1 MSEIPTRFNNEQIYI
16 VTTESRHRTMS
27 HTPTSLS
34 MMETPPTTSIQPP
47 IGEDP
52 RHHRLPG
59 PEVLQMLLA
68 CYFEHVFSQA
78 YAFLHQK
85 TFMDNLNS
93 HPPVLLFSMCAVSA
107 RFSPFKSQEE
117 EWALYTRELIRD
129 NYDNY
134 CPEVVQSMVHMGLHD
149 FGSNNGHRAWMFAG
163 MAVRMGS
170 ALNMNLENRKKDKER
185 NAIAKE
191 CIRRTYWSYYLM
203 DRFNSYGVARPFLVQ
218 DHDCHIQLP
227 CNQPS
232 FTKGE
237 YVITEHLLG
246 PNPYHPKQG
255 SKYMGAMAFLV
266 RIVGIWGNILRQIHL
281 SGFQVYTPRKEAI
294 GTEFLDFVEKLED
307 WRRTLP
313 TGLEYSNEN
322 LAGQIKVGTTGAFVM
337 MHVMWHTAMAYVHRY
352 VRTVGIPKDYISKNI
367 HPQQIVESIRK
378 AFVHAD
384 AVLQIMCHVHQ
395 RKQEARLNNEKPVIV
410 NAPFLGQAIS
420 DACHI
425 TAIRALEVSDP
436 SGSLEQRRRLDI
448 GLAWLKELK
457 QYWKPIEGMY
467 KKLKKTIRNLSRS
480 INQLPNMIPTPDS
493 SHCFENNLQPGVQ
506 YAVDPTNYTAE
517 LSYSTVGLGVGND
530 HFAQFTD
537 YLSFGHLP
545 MQLFN
550 EAFVSNNSQNY
561 LNVYASQE
569 AGFPELYPYTTS
581 EATMMTVPVDYN
593 TSMGLEVVESLMSS
607 NDNDNDTYKGDVEM
621 VSDNEDLSLLG
632 KSKSHAVYFDAGA
645 IRDGNL
651 QDAGS
656 SDITSASGGYSRRA
670 GEVVNLR
677 HENPMDV
684 LNLINRNDVNLGL
697 QRQRGIRSLTDKFT
711 GPKGVVAPE
720 TTKIGGP
727 LNEDNFTV

>member
-1 MSEIPTRFNNEQIYI
+1 
-16 VTTESRHRTMS
+16 
-27 HTPTSLS
+27 
-34 MMETPPTTSIQPP
+34 
-47 IGEDP
+47 
-52 RHHRLPG
+52 
-59 PEVLQMLLA
+59 
-68 CYFEHVFSQA
+68 
-78 YAFLHQK
+78 
-85 TFMDNLNS
+85 MDNLDT
-93 HPPVLLFSMCAVSA
+93 HHPVLLFSMCAVSA

-117 EWALYTRELIRD
+117 NWALYTRELIRD

-134 CPEVVQSMVHMGLHD
+134 CLEVVQSMVHMGLHD

-170 ALNMNLENRKKDKER
+170 ALNMNLENRKKDKEK

-203 DRFNSYGVARPFLVQ
+203 DRFNSYGVARPFLIQ

-246 PNPYHPKQG
+246 PNPYHPEQG

-281 SGFQVYTPRKEAI
+281 SGFQVYTPRKEFC
-294 GTEFLDFVEKLED
+294 GKEFSDFVEKLED

-313 TGLEYSNEN
+313 KGLEYSNEN

-367 HPQQIVESIRK
+367 DPPHIIESIRK

-395 RKQEARLNNEKPVIV
+395 RKQEAKQNNEKPVVV

-425 TAIRALEVSDP
+425 TLIRALEVGDP
-436 SGSLEQRRRLDI
+436 SGSLEQKRRVEV

-457 QYWKPIEGMY
+457 QYWKPIEGMHR
-467 KKLKKTIRNLSRS
+467 KLKKTFRTLTSLS
-480 INQLPNMIPTPDS
+480 QPQHMVPTPES
-493 SHCFENNLQPGVQ
+493 SNSLENNLQPGVQ

-517 LSYSTVGLGVGND
+517 SSYSNVGLGIGD
-530 HFAQFTD
+530 GHFAQFTD

-550 EAFVSNNSQNY
+550 EAFVSDNSQNY
-561 LNVYASQE
+561 LNEYARQE
-569 AGFPELYPYTTS
+569 ACFPELYPYTT
-581 EATMMTVPVDYN
+581 EAPMMSVPGFHAVDYN
-593 TSMGLEVVESLMSS
+593 TSMGLEALESF
-607 NDNDNDTYKGDVEM
+607 NETYKEDAELSDDEDVAPP
-621 VSDNEDLSLLG
+621 G
-632 KSKSHAVYFDAGA
+632 KSKSHAVYFDPDAV
-645 IRDGNL
+645 RDGNL
-651 QDAGS
+651 QDSGS
-656 SDITSASGGYSRRA
+656 SDTSGHSRRA
-670 GEVVNLR
+670 SEVTNIK

-684 LNLINRNDVNLGL
+684 LNLINQNDVNQGL
-697 QRQRGIRSLTDKFT
+697 QKQRGITYVTDKFT
-711 GPKGVVAPE
+711 GPKGVAAPE
-720 TTKIGGP
+720 TTEVGGP